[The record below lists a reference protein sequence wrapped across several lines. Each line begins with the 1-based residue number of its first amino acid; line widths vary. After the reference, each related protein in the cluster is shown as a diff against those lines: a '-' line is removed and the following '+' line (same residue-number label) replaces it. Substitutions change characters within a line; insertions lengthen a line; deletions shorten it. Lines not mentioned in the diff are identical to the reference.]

1 MVATAAQA
9 GTTSAPRGGLMD
21 SAREVSHWLHH
32 LLQAFVAGRAAL
44 PLYMGLDAALF
55 NRLLA
60 SDPALA
66 SWQPAGP
73 ALAAMQLRAELLA
86 MRQHEWQQIR
96 DLLLGH
102 AAPGAAPLAEI
113 LAAGALG
120 FHHLWE
126 DLGLACRPDLKRLMQ
141 DCFPSLERLNV
152 QQMRW
157 KKFFYRQ
164 LCQAGGEY
172 VCRAPSCDEC
182 PERAACFE

>member
-1 MVATAAQA
+1 MEQ
-9 GTTSAPRGGLMD
+9 
-21 SAREVSHWLHH
+21 AREASYWLHH

-44 PLYMGLDAALF
+44 PLYMGLDAEPF
-55 NRLLA
+55 SRLLA

-66 SWQPAGP
+66 SWQPTGP
-73 ALAAMQLRAELLA
+73 QHAAMQLRAELLA
-86 MRQHEWQQIR
+86 MRREECQQIR
-96 DLLLGH
+96 DLLLAH
-102 AAPGAAPLAEI
+102 AAAGAAPLADI
-113 LAAGALG
+113 LAAAALG
-120 FHHLWE
+120 FNHLWE
-126 DLGLACRPDLKRLMQ
+126 DLGLASRPDLRRLMT
-141 DCFPSLERLNV
+141 DCFPSLERLNA